1 MLLFCLGQKIKRV
14 LLVSAPHPICNVVEN
29 CLQPEC
35 TLRVLEGNGVGKSE
49 MKGRERDEK
58 KHNKIPSARFTY

>member
-14 LLVSAPHPICNVVEN
+14 LLVSAPHPICNVEN

-49 MKGRERDEK
+49 MKGREGDEK
-58 KHNKIPSARFTY
+58 EHYKIPSAGFTY